1 MLELTA
7 VSDGIPELNETYSV
21 QLTEVTGG
29 GRLDESDT
37 IADITILPNENPYGV
52 FELMTDGS

>member
-1 MLELTA
+1 M
-7 VSDGIPELNETYSV
+7 SDGIPELNETYSV

-29 GRLDESDT
+29 GQLDESD
-37 IADITILPNENPYGV
+37 IVADITILPNDNPYGV